1 MKTINT
7 TLLFTSL
14 LFSSLGQQNTVSTG
28 GEVSGVGGSAS
39 FTVGQIDYINNTAF
53 NGKINEGVQQPYEFY
68 QEVGLEEEIIIS
80 AVYPNPTKDVIQI
93 EFENAVL
100 RVMNLYDQQG
110 KLILKNETNEK
121 YTSLDLSEL
130 AKGSYVLE
138 VQNENKTQTIKLIKN

>member
-1 MKTINT
+1 MRTIST

-14 LFSSLGQQNTVSTG
+14 IFGAVGQQNTVSAG
-28 GEVSGVGGSAS
+28 GDASGAGGSVS
-39 FTVGQIDYINNTAF
+39 YSIGQVDYINNSGS
-53 NGKINEGVQQPYEFY
+53 NGNTNEGVQQPYEFF

-100 RVMNLYDQQG
+100 RVINLYDQQG

-121 YTSLDLSEL
+121 YTSLDLSKL
-130 AKGSYVLE
+130 AKGTYMLE